1 MKKNPLVSVIL
12 TTRNEGKNVARFL
25 KSVERQTYHN
35 IEIIVVDNC
44 SGDETKSL
52 ARQYT
57 QKVYNFGPERSS
69 QRNFGAKKSNGDY
82 LVFLDADM
90 ELGSGVIKDCL
101 DQIKSSKARVLTIP
115 EKTVGQSFIAKIR
128 NFEREMYMG
137 EFSFEVPRFF
147 EKKAFLEFRGYDPK
161 LTGPEDYDLPYRLSK
176 KYKIVRSSEYIFHH
190 EEKLSLK
197 KLLQKKYY
205 YAKNGAF
212 YATKHPRMVWVQG
225 TILFRKIYIK
235 NWKKFIQNPV
245 IGISFIFTRSLE
257 TLFAIAG
264 FISAVGVSGLVK
276 TLVRS
281 IRYEE

>member
-35 IEIIVVDNC
+35 IEIIVVDNY
-44 SGDETKSL
+44 SSDETKSL

-69 QRNFGAKKSNGDY
+69 QRNIGAKKSNGDY

-101 DQIKSSKARVLTIP
+101 DHIKLSKARVLTIP

-147 EKKAFLEFRGYDPK
+147 EKKAFLEFGGYDPK

-176 KYKIVRSSEYIFHH
+176 KYKIVRSSQYIFHH
-190 EEKLSLK
+190 EEKLSLR

-264 FISAVGVSGLVK
+264 FISSVGLSGLVK